1 MGDRSTHRR
10 SQGCPASIFTT
21 PPMLARS
28 NGNLMSVR
36 RPSRVMVS
44 DVGAMLSAC
53 EAGVGIAQ
61 IMQLGSRDLLAEG
74 RMVELFPDWSGE
86 LFPLYAL
93 YPSRQL
99 RAAKVRTFIEFA
111 VDLLSPS

>member
-1 MGDRSTHRR
+1 
-10 SQGCPASIFTT
+10 
-21 PPMLARS
+21 
-28 NGNLMSVR
+28 
-36 RPSRVMVS
+36 MVS

-61 IMQLGSRDLLAEG
+61 IMALGSGRLLASG
-74 RMVELFPDWSGE
+74 KLVDLFPDWPGE

-99 RAAKVRTFIEFA
+99 RAAQVRTFIEFTN
-111 VDLLSPS
+111 DLLEALMGRPPHQSQS